1 MPGTPNPDF
10 NAEAWCTEAP
20 AEPEV
25 IYVQASTD
33 EGFRPETLSQ
43 PNQ

>member
-10 NAEAWCTEAP
+10 QAEPWCTEEP
-20 AEPEV
+20 TTPEV

-33 EGFRPETLSQ
+33 EKFRPETLSQ
-43 PNQ
+43 PNE